1 MKCVNGKYLAIN
13 CFLFILLTIISE
25 KQVIAQQSVDSI
37 TFRIDSAQIVG
48 KQLEYSIMF
57 WRTNKDWSEPAR
69 PVQDT
74 ALGNVDLYFK
84 FKDGVFDQNKQ
95 PLIVRQHAHL
105 NGANDLLNIWCRYHA
120 GLFQIK
126 LDLKTTV
133 PAGMNLVEVPYNT
146 PIELC
151 KVQMPLKKDD
161 RNPEF
166 MWVEVSTGGQSYLG
180 QVLIKTL
187 QGDIFHNPDP
197 ALIIEDYSKIEYVCE
212 GSTLKLW
219 AQTYSTGTKQV
230 VTWEMAK
237 EKDYVNAIHF
247 PDIIKGSLVGEG
259 QVHYSNTIT
268 TPYGEVD
275 YLISASSLPSGNR
288 VDTLIIPNIQQ
299 WMDSMYVQCTLSDE
313 SLSVIP
319 KKSGG
324 DDTRVFLRDSIFAW
338 FAASDPNKRADGS
351 TGIGAHDRTDTIFK
365 CPSSESYVSVF
376 FFGPKCNEDINT
388 IGNKMLITY
397 AGRDQLANPWINT
410 VELTSWTKSSV
421 TAPNGR
427 CLYEGVVRL
436 PDSVTNSRI
445 WIDAISTAMGCDNGA
460 SYAKYDTVYIRDVE
474 EDTKIMASMKDT
486 TLSSGEV
493 MVLDNK
499 YAYTGYDLITSMGGK
514 LDKTQTPPVY
524 TAPTESCTDPGGCA
538 DTIIYYYEVPAS
550 KGKCT
555 MEVKQTVNMGDYFY
569 VSPKVYLQGPYN
581 NSTAKMNTLL
591 MDLGYLSKQH
601 ISPYLD
607 ALFISEFP
615 KDVNIVDWIEISI
628 RKEDDVDH
636 IVAATSAFLL
646 DDGTVCDTLGNPYVK
661 FKNLNPTEKY
671 FIVVKHRNHIITRM
685 NSACVISQVAS
696 NPTIADFTKQEN
708 VGGGKVVFLGT
719 NIYGLIAGDSNRSMV
734 VDAADLSAVIMK
746 VGVLGYLDEDVNMDG
761 LIDGRDNTMCV
772 NNSGLN
778 TGLYFK

>member
-1 MKCVNGKYLAIN
+1 MKCVNGKYLAIS

-555 MEVKQTVNMGDYFY
+555 MEVKQTVKMGDYFY
-569 VSPKVYLQGPYN
+569 LSPKVYLEGAFYN
-581 NSTAKMNTLL
+581 KTQEMTTNLFDNGLVP
-591 MDLGYLSKQH
+591 H
-601 ISPYLD
+601 ISPYDDKLNVID
-607 ALFISEFP
+607 FP
-615 KDVNIVDWIEISI
+615 AGKAIVDWVSI
-628 RKEDDVDH
+628 TLRKMTDIDD
-636 IVAATSAFLL
+636 IVASASVFLL
-646 DDGTVCDTLGNPYVK
+646 KDGTICDSIGHPYVA
-661 FKNLNPTEKY
+661 FKNLNPDEKY
-671 FIVVKHRNHIITRM
+671 YVAVNHRNHLIIR
-685 NSACVISQVAS
+685 SAGGYKISQSEVA
-696 NPTIADFTKQEN
+696 PTSIDFTQVMN
-708 VGGGKVVFLGT
+708 VAGGDLKLLAPGL
-719 NIYGLIAGDSNRSMV
+719 YGMYVGDLLDNGV
-734 VDAADLSAVIMK
+734 IGAADQNQLI
-746 VGVLGYLDEDVNMDG
+746 LD
-761 LIDGRDNTMCV
+761 
-772 NNSGLN
+772 SGLN
-778 TGLYFK
+778 GYTVSDVDFNGEVTGSDRQKLLENTGKGTGLYSK